1 MSTLPRWVGSSLKTQ
16 EPGFLEGY
24 PILPWTVLHPLW
36 LSVSSS
42 AKSWTTDYNSSLEP
56 KSIEGEGKYYSKA
69 WMRDQI
75 ERKICHCWFS
85 VKQTDTMK
93 EGAPDLAGFA

>member
-1 MSTLPRWVGSSLKTQ
+1 VGSSLKTQ

-56 KSIEGEGKYYSKA
+56 IEGEGEILLQGL
-69 WMRDQI
+69 D
-75 ERKICHCWFS
+75 ER
-85 VKQTDTMK
+85 
-93 EGAPDLAGFA
+93 PD